1 MASFEFAVWELKTKN
16 TPITIH
22 GIYHPPYSLTN
33 KITNGRFIEE
43 FTDYVSTSLHKCPN
57 NIYLGDFNLHV
68 SDALDTDSA
77 IFSDTTEALDLY
89 QHVGFSTHKS
99 GIVLDLILSDITDHS
114 RVLTPAPGP
123 FISDHRAVIGTLS
136 IKRVRL
142 VINRKL
148 VRQISKVSDQQW
160 GKAFNPG
167 NVMLNSKFDDLVNT
181 FNQEL
186 RCIYDKLAPEKECKV
201 HLRQKQ
207 PWYDDEMKHH
217 KRKVRKYEKKWL
229 KYKLGSL

>member
-1 MASFEFAVWELKTKN
+1 MASFKFAVWELKTKN

-43 FTDYVSTSLHKCPN
+43 FTDYVSTSLPKHPN
-57 NIYLGDFNLHV
+57 NIYLGNFNLHV

-77 IFSDTTEALDLY
+77 IFNDTTEALGLY

-99 GIVLDLILSDITDHS
+99 GNVLDLILSDITDHS
-114 RVLTPAPGP
+114 RVLTTALGP

-136 IKRVRL
+136 IKRVRP

-167 NVMLNSKFDDLVNT
+167 NVTLNGK
-181 FNQEL
+181 
-186 RCIYDKLAPEKECKV
+186 
-201 HLRQKQ
+201 
-207 PWYDDEMKHH
+207 
-217 KRKVRKYEKKWL
+217 
-229 KYKLGSL
+229 